1 MVDIDVLAVR
11 ISKSYRK
18 RGYVRVKE
26 LTAEMENQGISDP
39 SLRAELMDAIEAL
52 DMEIRD
58 DFLDCIDDDGE
69 DLVMNS
75 IRLYLMDVN
84 RYRLLTRDEEHELA
98 IKVKQGDREAKEKMI
113 TSNLRLVISIAK
125 RYLYSSN
132 IELQDLMQAGN
143 LGLMKAVE
151 KYDPD
156 MGCKFSTYATWWI
169 KQAVTRYISD
179 NSNTIRIPVY
189 IHDRQKDITRF
200 IIQYERKHGREPS
213 DQVLAKKFKLGMD
226 IISAY
231 RNVKKGVD
239 SIDAF
244 SGEDYDAD
252 IGSQLTDMSVDVEET
267 AVMDSMSEDVNQV
280 ISIVL
285 HGREED
291 IVRMRWG
298 CDGTQEGKTLEE
310 IGRKYHLTR
319 ERVRQIEKG
328 AMDKLRD
335 SSIVFQ
341 RLSPWIA

>member
-1 MVDIDVLAVR
+1 
-11 ISKSYRK
+11 
-18 RGYVRVKE
+18 
-26 LTAEMENQGISDP
+26 
-39 SLRAELMDAIEAL
+39 
-52 DMEIRD
+52 
-58 DFLDCIDDDGE
+58 
-69 DLVMNS
+69 
-75 IRLYLMDVN
+75 
-84 RYRLLTRDEEHELA
+84 
-98 IKVKQGDREAKEKMI
+98 
-113 TSNLRLVISIAK
+113 
-125 RYLYSSN
+125 
-132 IELQDLMQAGN
+132 
-143 LGLMKAVE
+143 
-151 KYDPD
+151 
-156 MGCKFSTYATWWI
+156 
-169 KQAVTRYISD
+169 
-179 NSNTIRIPVY
+179 
-189 IHDRQKDITRF
+189 
-200 IIQYERKHGREPS
+200 
-213 DQVLAKKFKLGMD
+213 MD

-335 SSIVFQ
+335 SSIVFR